1 MTKILEV
8 SNLNKKYDRFSL
20 KDVSFNL
27 EEGTIMGLIGRNGAG
42 KTTIIKA
49 IMDLIK
55 IDSGEIQVF
64 GTKLTKEAKEEI
76 GIVFDDGF
84 FSEQYNAKQIGNI
97 LKGIY
102 KNWDGEKYNDYLIKM
117 NLPDDKL
124 IKDFSRGMQMKL
136 SFAIA
141 ISHNPRLLILDEPT
155 SGLDPVFRAEI
166 LDMFMEF
173 IQDERN
179 SILISS
185 HITTDLEKIA
195 DYITFID
202 DGEII
207 FSKEKD
213 EFIYSYGICK
223 CTLKDLYEIDKKYI
237 VKYIQNSNHIEII
250 IDNIEEF
257 KREYPNLLIE
267 KINIDDY
274 MVIFTTGKTI

>member
-8 SNLNKKYDRFSL
+8 NNLNKKYDKFSL
-20 KDVSFNL
+20 KDVSFSL

-49 IMDLIK
+49 IMELMK
-55 IDSGEIQVF
+55 IDSGEIKVF
-64 GTKLTKEAKEEI
+64 GSKLTKEIKEEI

-102 KNWDGEKYNDYLIKM
+102 KNWDSEKYKDYLIKM

-185 HITTDLEKIA
+185 HITTDLEKIV

-237 VKYIQNSNHIEII
+237 VKYIKNSNHVEII
-250 IDNIEEF
+250 IDNLDEF

-267 KINIDDY
+267 KMNIDDY
-274 MVIFTTGKTI
+274 MVIFTTGKNI

>member
-1 MTKILEV
+1 MTKILEIN
-8 SNLNKKYDRFSL
+8 NLNKKYDKFQL

-27 EEGTIMGLIGRNGAG
+27 EEGAIMGLVGRNGAG
-42 KTTIIKA
+42 KTTIIKS

-55 IDSGEIQVF
+55 IDSGEIKVF
-64 GTKLTKEAKEEI
+64 GGALNKEAKENI

-97 LKGIY
+97 LKNIY
-102 KNWDGEKYNDYLIKM
+102 KNWDSGKYLGYLNKM
-117 NLPDDKL
+117 GLPDDKL

-141 ISHNPRLLILDEPT
+141 VSHNPRLLILDEPT
-155 SGLDPVFRAEI
+155 SGLDPVFRNEI
-166 LDMFMEF
+166 LEMFLDF

-213 EFIYSYGICK
+213 DFIYSYGICK
-223 CTLKDLYEIDKKYI
+223 CTLKDLYEIDRKYV
-237 VKYIQNSNHIEII
+237 VKYLKNSNYIDVIIE
-250 IDNIEEF
+250 NIEEF
-257 KREYPNLLIE
+257 RKEYPNLVTE
-267 KINIDDY
+267 KMNIDDY
-274 MVIFTTGKTI
+274 MVIFTNGENI

>member
-237 VKYIQNSNHIEII
+237 VKYIQNSNHVEII